1 MTLPIIYT
9 LNNAPSTEVKRLKYI
24 IKNEN
29 DQEDSIREAIALV
42 IKHKG
47 INYADSV
54 MRKLGEEAKALLNPF
69 PDNEAKR
76 ALIGLVDYTMNRT
89 K

>member
-1 MTLPIIYT
+1 M
-9 LNNAPSTEVKRLKYI
+9 
-24 IKNEN
+24 
-29 DQEDSIREAIALV
+29 

-76 ALIGLVDYTMNRT
+76 ALIGLVDYSMNRT